1 MNDNKKQ
8 DGIVKIIIGMM
19 LIFGVKTLRYYMCKS
34 SEYTGTNIQLDEI
47 LSVIDSLSVIIKY
60 IGIFVIIIGVYTLA
74 LNIINPYIPSYEAY
88 NHLEKTLVFFI
99 LDGKKKKNIY
109 VKLGNLSEN
118 AINILRKKT
127 EKPLETLYDIANNGK
142 RAKEE
147 YRNCEVYITSLA
159 EDLQNAV
166 NQCKNELMEQK
177 LLDKLYIIENAIKK
191 ITVRVHKANTA
202 DKDEE
207 RILKDLELESFEP
220 FAVTDNMNKL
230 EDDYIENTSKYD
242 NLTSVKTETISEI
255 KEDKL
260 DSYTL
265 TNEIHTFGIDDYDSI
280 WNN

>member
-118 AINILRKKT
+118 AINILRKKL
-127 EKPLETLYDIANNGK
+127 K
-142 RAKEE
+142 
-147 YRNCEVYITSLA
+147 SLW
-159 EDLQNAV
+159 
-166 NQCKNELMEQK
+166 K
-177 LLDKLYIIENAIKK
+177 LFMI
-191 ITVRVHKANTA
+191 
-202 DKDEE
+202 
-207 RILKDLELESFEP
+207 
-220 FAVTDNMNKL
+220 
-230 EDDYIENTSKYD
+230 
-242 NLTSVKTETISEI
+242 
-255 KEDKL
+255 
-260 DSYTL
+260 
-265 TNEIHTFGIDDYDSI
+265 
-280 WNN
+280 

>member
-1 MNDNKKQ
+1 M
-8 DGIVKIIIGMM
+8 
-19 LIFGVKTLRYYMCKS
+19 
-34 SEYTGTNIQLDEI
+34 
-47 LSVIDSLSVIIKY
+47 
-60 IGIFVIIIGVYTLA
+60 
-74 LNIINPYIPSYEAY
+74 
-88 NHLEKTLVFFI
+88 
-99 LDGKKKKNIY
+99 
-109 VKLGNLSEN
+109 
-118 AINILRKKT
+118 
-127 EKPLETLYDIANNGK
+127 
-142 RAKEE
+142 
-147 YRNCEVYITSLA
+147 YITSLA